1 MKSIIIINLC
11 CQIRSKN
18 PETVT
23 VLDIGCGKGGDLL
36 KWQRARVDYV
46 VCADIAATSVDQ
58 CENRYND
65 MSRR

>member
-1 MKSIIIINLC
+1 M
-11 CQIRSKN
+11 
-18 PETVT
+18 T

-65 MSRR
+65 MSRRYDHL